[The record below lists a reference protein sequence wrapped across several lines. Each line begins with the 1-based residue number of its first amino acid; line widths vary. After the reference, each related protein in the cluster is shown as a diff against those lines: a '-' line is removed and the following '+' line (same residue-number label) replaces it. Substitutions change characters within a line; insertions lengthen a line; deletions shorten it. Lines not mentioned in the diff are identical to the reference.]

1 MFVCEKERVDGLDEV
16 PGQTWRVAREVWNVA
31 SERRRGR
38 VAVDWIFFLNQF
50 SGVSVEFLSAESS
63 SFLSLLTHLTAG
75 GLSLSVII
83 Y

>member
-16 PGQTWRVAREVWNVA
+16 PGQTWRVAR
-31 SERRRGR
+31 ERRRGR